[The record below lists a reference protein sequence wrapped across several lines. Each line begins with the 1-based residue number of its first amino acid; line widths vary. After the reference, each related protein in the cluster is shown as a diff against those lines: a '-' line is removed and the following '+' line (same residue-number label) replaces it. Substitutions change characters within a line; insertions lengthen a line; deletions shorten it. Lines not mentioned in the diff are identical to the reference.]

1 MAVRLQSWGRG
12 QTEKEKDM
20 NARVL
25 IASADSP
32 DATLRASSMRSLALL
47 SLAALALSGC
57 YVVPVA
63 GPDGHPNYY
72 YYASP
77 PPLHPVQPA
86 YPAPLA
92 SVGAPGVAT
101 GGAAPAVLN
110 ARLYPA
116 NDTAN
121 QTGMLVG
128 TVTSSM
134 TGKGRFQID
143 YRGEMLSGEATR
155 MPGDE
160 RRGIANAYGT
170 RGTYMNCEYQ
180 MSSAV
185 QGAGTCTVSN
195 GAKYQVHVGG

>member
-1 MAVRLQSWGRG
+1 M
-12 QTEKEKDM
+12 K
-20 NARVL
+20 ARVPVT
-25 IASADSP
+25 SVKTRN
-32 DATLRASSMRSLALL
+32 ATLSMTSMRSA
-47 SLAALALSGC
+47 AALSFAAIALSGC
-57 YVVPVA
+57 YVVPAV
-63 GPDGHPNYY
+63 GPDGHTNYY

-77 PPLHPVQPA
+77 PPVHPVQPV
-86 YPAPLA
+86 YQAPLTA
-92 SVGAPGVAT
+92 AGPPGVAT
-101 GGAAPAVLN
+101 GAAAPTVLN

-116 NDTAN
+116 NDAAN

-143 YRGEMLSGEATR
+143 YRGEMLTGEATR

-160 RRGIANAYGT
+160 RRGLANAYGT
-170 RGTYMNCEYQ
+170 RGTYMTCEYQ